1 MKHRISNNEVLTEAD
16 VVVNMLDKS
25 ITIISDNET
34 RMVSYR
40 APFHILAVIDA
51 MSNISGQSRNTLI
64 NHLLQAGIDEVRERM
79 DDEMVER
86 LSIAETVVIDGL
98 LASRAE

>member
-1 MKHRISNNEVLTEAD
+1 MKTRISNNEIITEAD
-16 VVVNMLDKS
+16 LVVNMLDKT
-25 ITIISDNET
+25 IKIISDNET

-51 MSNISGQSRNTLI
+51 MANISGQSRNTLM

-86 LSIAETVVIDGL
+86 LSIAEALTIDQL
-98 LASRAE
+98 LASRPE

>member
-86 LSIAETVVIDGL
+86 LSIAETVVIDAL